1 MRFHRQSPDGRW
13 SLRGNSIATVAL
25 IMLATACSDGSTTD
39 VTPAP
44 SLDAQVRQALNGWG
58 VVPILPVNAQD
69 PALVDLGRSLFFDKI
84 LSGNRDVAC
93 ASCHSPAAHTGDA
106 LSLAIGT
113 GAVRV
118 GTSRTLGP
126 GRQFTPRN
134 APSLL
139 SAGLRPVYLFWDGRV
154 SEDGGG
160 ILHLNTPAG
169 PALPSGLASGLAA
182 QAMFPVT
189 NRVEMRG
196 NAGDRD
202 VFGNVNEL
210 AQPADTQFSEIW
222 SATMRRVL
230 SIPAYLQKFA
240 GAYPSVP
247 TNQLGFQHAA
257 NAIAAFETETFTK
270 VNSDFDRYLARDD
283 NALSIDAKR
292 GALLFFGKARCSQ
305 CHNGPRLGGES
316 FANIAVPQIGPG
328 TGSAAPLDAGRGDP
342 SIGGQPQFPR
352 FFFRIPPLRNVELTA
367 PYMHDGAYATL
378 EAVVHHYNNVDSA
391 VKAYDVTQ
399 LDPSLRASY
408 HGDAAT
414 IKTLLSSLDGRLQQ
428 PMGLSE
434 DELKTLVAFLKSL
447 TDPSA
452 RNMSSVVPTSVP
464 SGLPLPE

>member
-1 MRFHRQSPDGRW
+1 
-13 SLRGNSIATVAL
+13 VAS
-25 IMLATACSDGSTTD
+25 ACSDGSVSD
-39 VTPAP
+39 VVATP

-93 ASCHSPAAHTGDA
+93 ASCHTPMAHTGDG

-118 GTSRTLGP
+118 GTTRTLGP

-139 SAGLRPVYLFWDGRV
+139 SAGLQPFYLFWDGRV
-154 SEDGGG
+154 SEFGGG
-160 ILHLNTPAG
+160 ASRFSSPAG
-169 PALPSGLASGLAA
+169 AALPSGLASVLAA
-182 QAMFPVT
+182 QAMIPVT

-202 VFGNVNEL
+202 ALGNVNEL
-210 AQPADTQFSEIW
+210 AQPADTQYAQIW

-230 SIPAYLQKFA
+230 AVSAYLQKFTA
-240 GAYPSVP
+240 AFPSVP
-247 TNQLGFQHAA
+247 ASQLGFQHAA
-257 NAIAAFETETFTK
+257 NAIAAFEVQTFTK
-270 VNSDFDRYLARDD
+270 TNSAFDRYLARDD

-316 FANIAVPQIGPG
+316 FANTAAPQLGPG
-328 TGSAAPLDAGRGDP
+328 TGALAPLDAGRGDP
-342 SIGGQPQFPR
+342 SIGGQPQLPR

-391 VKAYDVTQ
+391 VKAYDVSQ

-414 IKTLLSSLDGRLQQ
+414 IKALLSTLDGRLQQ
-428 PMGLSE
+428 PLGLSE

-452 RNMSSVVPTSVP
+452 RDMIGVVPASVP
-464 SGLPLPE
+464 SGLPVPD